1 MATRL
6 QHWDKLE
13 AQAKA
18 FLAALE
24 ASARDRA
31 WTDADIERWDE
42 VHDAL
47 MNRPRLSLAERDRL
61 SGRFVALPD
70 TGET

>member
-31 WTDADIERWDE
+31 WTDADIERWDK

-61 SGRFVALPD
+61 SGRFVAPPD